1 MRKKPKG
8 STELI
13 KMENFLAV
21 DDKMDIHSKDFE
33 KIMFIYSVA
42 IKEIKNKLE
51 IMQDEFKIL
60 YNYDLIDHINYR
72 IKTPESIKTKMEKKN
87 LQLEYK
93 EMIKYINDIA
103 GVRVVC
109 PLKKDIFSIKEFIEN
124 IPGIHILK
132 EKDYVNNPKK
142 SGYSSYHIIAEVP
155 VSLSSKFMYV
165 KVEIQI
171 RTMAM
176 DFWASLEHKLKYKS
190 KQKVTNATSKELV
203 SCAKVIQKL
212 DKKMMLLNN

>member
-1 MRKKPKG
+1 M
-8 STELI
+8 
-13 KMENFLAV
+13 N
-21 DDKMDIHSKDFE
+21 
-33 KIMFIYSVA
+33 
-42 IKEIKNKLE
+42 
-51 IMQDEFKIL
+51 
-60 YNYDLIDHINYR
+60 
-72 IKTPESIKTKMEKKN
+72 
-87 LQLEYK
+87 
-93 EMIKYINDIA
+93 
-103 GVRVVC
+103 RVVC
-109 PLKKDIFSIKEFIEN
+109 PHKKDIFSIKEFIEN

-142 SGYSSYHIIAEVP
+142 SGYSSFHIIAEVP